1 MAGACTHARSDLPVG
16 LAAAGGCVD
25 GDGREQDDRGP
36 DGADCW
42 PVNDAAIY
50 GQEVEPP
57 AHRQR
62 LARGVPGGLGR
73 SPDAADDAD
82 VVEMGGRRPRWP
94 WGSTRGPAFSVA
106 VAALVAGLLLGFIGG
121 HLQSRAKGTPTRAA
135 TASTMVLPAGDTAL
149 SATGSRCA
157 VQLGHTLQL
166 GIEIM
171 NQSDRT
177 VVLRHIE
184 PVLPLGGLREIASRW
199 GPCGSLPEPG
209 LGQASSLAPG
219 ATGWLAVTFDVMVG
233 CPQPLPV
240 LFKVSFVQAS
250 RLATADLN
258 SFPDLGQVRYNNC
271 TTDPAGQ

>member
-1 MAGACTHARSDLPVG
+1 
-16 LAAAGGCVD
+16 
-25 GDGREQDDRGP
+25 
-36 DGADCW
+36 
-42 PVNDAAIY
+42 VNDAAIY

-121 HLQSRAKGTPTRAA
+121 HLQSRAKGRPTRAA
-135 TASTMVLPAGDTAL
+135 TASTT
-149 SATGSRCA
+149 
-157 VQLGHTLQL
+157 
-166 GIEIM
+166 
-171 NQSDRT
+171 
-177 VVLRHIE
+177 
-184 PVLPLGGLREIASRW
+184 VLPLGGLQEMASRW

-219 ATGWLAVTFDVMVG
+219 ATGWLTVTFDVMVG

-250 RLATADLN
+250 RLVTADLD

-271 TTDPAGQ
+271 TTVPTGQ

>member
-1 MAGACTHARSDLPVG
+1 MARACTLGRSDLPV
-16 LAAAGGCVD
+16 AAGPPRR
-25 GDGREQDDRGP
+25 GRR
-36 DGADCW
+36 CW

-62 LARGVPGGLGR
+62 LPRGDPDGLGR

-82 VVEMGGRRPRWP
+82 VVEMGGRPPRWP
-94 WGSTRGPAFSVA
+94 RGSTRGPAFGVA
-106 VAALVAGLLLGFIGG
+106 VAALVAGLLLGFVGG
-121 HLQSRAKGTPTRAA
+121 HLQSRAKGRPAPAA
-135 TASTMVLPAGDTAL
+135 TASVTVPPADEPAL

-177 VVLRHIE
+177 VVVRQIKS
-184 PVLPLGGLREIASRW
+184 VLPLGGLREVASRW
-199 GPCGSLPEPG
+199 GPCGSLPGPG

-250 RLATADLN
+250 RLITADFN
-258 SFPDLGQVRYNNC
+258 SFPDLGDVRYNNC
-271 TTDPAGQ
+271 TTVPTSQ

>member
-1 MAGACTHARSDLPVG
+1 MP
-16 LAAAGGCVD
+16 GGST
-25 GDGREQDDRGP
+25 
-36 DGADCW
+36 GADCW
-42 PVNDAAIY
+42 PVNNAAIY

-57 AHRQR
+57 ADRQR

-73 SPDAADDAD
+73 SPDAAGDAD
-82 VVEMGGRRPRWP
+82 VVEMGGRGPHWP
-94 WGSTRGPAFSVA
+94 WGGVRGPAFSIA

-121 HLQSRAKGTPTRAA
+121 HLQSRAQSRPTRAA
-135 TASTMVLPAGDTAL
+135 TASTTVPPAGDTAL

-177 VVLRHIE
+177 VVLRQIK

-209 LGQASSLAPG
+209 PGQASSLAPG
-219 ATGWLAVTFDVMVG
+219 ATGWLTVTFDVMVG

-250 RLATADLN
+250 RLVTAAFN
-258 SFPDLGQVRYNNC
+258 SFPDLGQVRYDNC
-271 TTDPAGQ
+271 TTVPAGQ